1 MAFIKNR
8 LDWILWDRERNLLG
22 GLQLKDVPQN
32 QQAAAMQ
39 ILSDDP
45 MWSAAKQ
52 SKDVSASKEREGHFQ
67 SAEGGG
73 NLLPSTTAGAGWSAS
88 AYGGLGMNPE
98 LFAERRLEEDE
109 EKMYGRAGLFGMTP
123 YGWA

>member
-1 MAFIKNR
+1 MALIKNR
-8 LDWILWDRERNLLG
+8 LEWILWDRERNLLD

-73 NLLPSTTAGAGWSAS
+73 NLLPSTTAGAPGPG
-88 AYGGLGMNPE
+88 YTGVGMNLE
-98 LFAERRLEEDE
+98 LAAQRRLEEDE